1 MIDLIIG
8 FIEIGVGVMLIEF
21 NYMFNLGIS
30 LLILGG
36 FYIGK
41 RILSREGKIV
51 MSEEERKAIEYF
63 EKCQDKHYAFKNR
76 TDLKDREYSKIILK
90 LIETQNKMIELMGRS
105 LLVKEIGTS
114 HCGYD
119 REYICDKSNNDYR
132 DIKCFECIIEYF
144 RNQAKESENE

>member
-1 MIDLIIG
+1 MI
-8 FIEIGVGVMLIEF
+8 
-21 NYMFNLGIS
+21 
-30 LLILGG
+30 
-36 FYIGK
+36 
-41 RILSREGKIV
+41 
-51 MSEEERKAIEYF
+51 SEEERKAIEYY
-63 EKCQDKHYAFKNR
+63 QDKEVGFTLENFDFTEFKKTLGITEEDSFENHQIR
-76 TDLKDREYSKIILK
+76 FKTLLN

-144 RNQAKESENE
+144 RNKAKESE

>member
-8 FIEIGVGVMLIEF
+8 FIKIGVGVMLIEF

-41 RILSREGKIV
+41 RILSRKGKIF
-51 MSEEERKAIEYF
+51 MSEEEKEVIEF
-63 EKCQDKHYAFKNR
+63 LKKSIKEFDDVFSDKTFSQSIERQR
-76 TDLKDREYSKIILK
+76 TILN

-144 RNQAKESENE
+144 RNKAKESE